1 MVYTHTHTHTHT
13 QQVVVVGSIASGL
26 ALQSSDCDMSVIALG
41 RASDDV
47 LRQVHEEMDRRYR
60 SCITQLSILILILLN
75 VVY

>member
-26 ALQSSDCDMSVIALG
+26 ALRSSDCDMAVIALG
-41 RASDDV
+41 RAPDDV

-60 SCITQLSILILILLN
+60 KMQKAFP
-75 VVY
+75 V